1 MHYKIVNNRRKIRQ
15 NELAVL
21 SRCVVNKME
30 DNPVFPDP
38 PAALAELKKITPEYQ
53 SALAHALG
61 RDIEIVALK
70 DKKKK
75 IVLNLLDEL
84 ATYATI
90 ICKGDRTL
98 LLSSGFDITK
108 EGGAGLAPAI
118 EKLEVTL
125 GESGEVT
132 MRIKNATGAVAF
144 MFEYTTEP
152 PELNTIWK
160 SRGSSLRTHTIKGL
174 TSGKRYWFRGVAIG
188 SGERLAYSDEIS
200 RVIQ

>member
-1 MHYKIVNNRRKIRQ
+1 MHYRIVNKRRKMRQ

-21 SRCVVNKME
+21 GRCVVNKME
-30 DNPVFPDP
+30 DNPAFPNP
-38 PAALAELKKITPEYQ
+38 PAALAELKKVMPEYQ

-61 RDIEIVALK
+61 LGIETVALK
-70 DKKKK
+70 DTKKK

-90 ICKGDRTL
+90 ICRGDKRL

-108 EGGAGLAPAI
+108 EGGAGQAPAI
-118 EKLEVTL
+118 EKLEVIL

-144 MFEYTTEP
+144 MFEYSTEP
-152 PELNTIWK
+152 PEINTIWK

-188 SGERLAYSDEIS
+188 SGEQLAISEWVS

>member
-30 DNPVFPDP
+30 DNPVFPNP
-38 PAALAELKKITPEYQ
+38 PAALAELKKIIPEYQ

-75 IVLNLLDEL
+75 IVLNLLDQL

-108 EGGAGLAPAI
+108 AGGAGHAPAI
-118 EKLEVTL
+118 EKLEVIL

-132 MRIKNATGAVAF
+132 IRIKNATAAVAF
-144 MFEYTTEP
+144 MFEYTTES
-152 PELNTIWK
+152 PEPNTIWK
-160 SRGSSLRTHTIKGL
+160 SRGSSLRAHTIKGL

-188 SGERLAYSDEIS
+188 SGEQFAISNVIS

>member
-1 MHYKIVNNRRKIRQ
+1 MHYRIVNNRRKIRQ
-15 NELAVL
+15 NDLAVL
-21 SRCVVNKME
+21 GRCVVNKMQ
-30 DNPVFPDP
+30 DNPVFPNP
-38 PAALAELKKITPEYQ
+38 PAALAELKKILPEYQ
-53 SALAHALG
+53 SALGHALG
-61 RDIEIVALK
+61 LGIETVALK
-70 DKKKK
+70 DQKKKT
-75 IVLNLLDEL
+75 VLNLLDEL

-118 EKLEVTL
+118 EKLEVIL

-132 MRIKNATGAVAF
+132 IRIKNATGAVAF

-152 PELNTIWK
+152 PEPNTIWK
-160 SRGSSLRTHTIKGL
+160 SRGSSLRSYTLKGL

-188 SGERLAYSDEIS
+188 SGEQLACSDVVT

>member
-1 MHYKIVNNRRKIRQ
+1 MHYKIINNRRKIRQ

-21 SRCVVNKME
+21 SWCVINKME
-30 DNPVFPDP
+30 GNPVFPNP
-38 PAALAELKKITPEYQ
+38 PAALAQLKKIHPAYQ
-53 SALAHALG
+53 SSLGHAIG
-61 RDIEIVALK
+61 RDKEMVALK
-70 DKKKK
+70 NKNKD

-84 ATYATI
+84 ATYVTN

-98 LLSSGFDITK
+98 LLSSGFELTK
-108 EGGAGLAPAI
+108 EGGPGLAPAI
-118 EKLEVTL
+118 EKLEVIL

-152 PELNTIWK
+152 PDPNTIWA
-160 SRGSSLRTHTIKGL
+160 SRGSSLRSFTIKGL
-174 TSGKRYWFRGVAIG
+174 TSNKRYWFRGIAIG
-188 SGERLAYSDEIS
+188 RGELLAYSPVVT